1 MEFSRWAEVAN
12 VGSGTI
18 EQLDDAIH
26 RPPANTSRPRLEPC
40 CTASEADHEANP

>member
-1 MEFSRWAEVAN
+1 VEFSRRAEVAN

-18 EQLDDAIH
+18 EQLDDVILRAT
-26 RPPANTSRPRLEPC
+26 REYLTSPPEPC